1 MHDAFPESGSITVT
15 LSDYE
20 IDELNGRSIA
30 VGLHQEMVDNNYRDF
45 GYLFSRILRYSRQ
58 EVAPGLITDWESEEY
73 QCFLVLICKLSK
85 QDRCS
90 CQMLIPM

>member
-1 MHDAFPESGSITVT
+1 MT
-15 LSDYE
+15 LSDDE

-30 VGLHQEMVDNNYRDF
+30 VGLHLEMVDNNYRGF

-58 EVAPGLITDWESEEY
+58 EVAPGLITGWESEEY
-73 QCFLVLICKLSK
+73 RCFLVLLYKLSK

-90 CQMLIPM
+90 CQMFIPM